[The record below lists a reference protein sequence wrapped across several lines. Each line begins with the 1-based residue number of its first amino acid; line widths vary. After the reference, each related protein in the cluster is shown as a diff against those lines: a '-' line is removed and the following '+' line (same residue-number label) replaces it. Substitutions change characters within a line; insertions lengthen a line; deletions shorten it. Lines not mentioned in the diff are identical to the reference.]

1 MPTLIFVF
9 GAVLPY
15 LTGTLRHKAQVT
27 DQIEWTRDWITKLTN
42 NLHAAPTETR
52 RRERDQLVNTLEQ
65 RIRHKFDE
73 NELFSFLQNDRA
85 AWREE
90 VSVRTPALLTDQSGQ
105 RDTNAG
111 ETPTGTAL
119 VRNDD
124 AAGSRGILHDIGR
137 AREAIRHAN
146 PILPP
151 GQAQQRERLRAFV
164 HDEGA
169 NLLEWDASLKH
180 VDQLLGLRE
189 QLEEFEQKRATETG
203 LSGYLEVTDKELN
216 GLDAASSAKRKKR
229 SLSTLLVAASG
240 ACAQV
245 LIASISKP
253 FESQIGDLFG
263 RIIGGIGTD
272 L

>member
-1 MPTLIFVF
+1 
-9 GAVLPY
+9 
-15 LTGTLRHKAQVT
+15 
-27 DQIEWTRDWITKLTN
+27 
-42 NLHAAPTETR
+42 APTETR

-65 RIRHKFDE
+65 RIRDKFDE
-73 NELFSFLQNDRA
+73 NKLFSFLQNDRA

-90 VSVRTPALLTDQSGQ
+90 MSVRTPALLTDQSGQ
-105 RDTNAG
+105 GDTNAG

-119 VRNDD
+119 VRNDV

-137 AREAIRHAN
+137 AREAIRHTA

-164 HDEGA
+164 LEEGA

-203 LSGYLEVTDKELN
+203 LSGYLEVTDKELSR
-216 GLDAASSAKRKKR
+216 LEADSSAKRRRK
-229 SLSTLLVAASG
+229 SLSTLLVAATG

-253 FESQIGDLFG
+253 FESQIGDFFG
-263 RIIGGIGTD
+263 RIIGGI
-272 L
+272 